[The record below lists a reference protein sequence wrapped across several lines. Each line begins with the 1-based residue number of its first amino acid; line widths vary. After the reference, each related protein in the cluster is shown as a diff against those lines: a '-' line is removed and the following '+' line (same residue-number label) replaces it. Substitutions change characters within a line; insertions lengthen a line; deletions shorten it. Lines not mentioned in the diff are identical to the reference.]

1 MAFMCPPALTVRF
14 RIDIAP
20 TCSIGIGKIELLEG
34 IARVGSLSQ
43 AARGM
48 RMSYRR
54 AWLLLADLN
63 ASFEEPVAL
72 TSTGG
77 RGGGGVMLTPFG
89 ERLVAGYRKLDC
101 ELQSLASA
109 HLADFPLRAKA
120 TRVAKAAKPAVPVNS
135 IRRRPQS
142 G

>member
-20 TCSIGIGKIELLEG
+20 TCSIGIGKIALLEG

-54 AWLLLADLN
+54 DVDSEADREGGGAHESHDISVRWLLDGKSHNLSGSHAKLN
-63 ASFEEPVAL
+63 V
-72 TSTGG
+72 TINN
-77 RGGGGVMLTPFG
+77 
-89 ERLVAGYRKLDC
+89 YNN
-101 ELQSLASA
+101 Q
-109 HLADFPLRAKA
+109 
-120 TRVAKAAKPAVPVNS
+120 
-135 IRRRPQS
+135 
-142 G
+142 